1 MRLVLLLALALATPV
16 LANDPPDA
24 RRILHLISYV
34 SKDYAEAAEE
44 KEAEE
49 LAEQRG
55 FLKEATRQLA
65 LLPDKPERA
74 AIATDLAAAL
84 ALVTQVGSPDAVAE
98 KLERVASALTR
109 AYPAPLEPP
118 ADTSIAAGKAL
129 YAKCCA
135 TCHGVDGRANGPA
148 VKEMKPKPIK
158 FTDAAEMTKLSPA
171 AVHDTICYGVTGTPM
186 PSFEGLLAPQER
198 WDIAYYVFTL
208 RPGKADA
215 KALPKNVL
223 PKRELAFL
231 TDGQLEQSL
240 KGQGVTT
247 ARLAGARKALRS
259 R

>member
-1 MRLVLLLALALATPV
+1 MRLGAVLALALASQA
-16 LANDPPDA
+16 LANDPPDP
-24 RRILHLISYV
+24 RRILHLLSYV

-44 KEAEE
+44 KDAGE

-65 LLPDKPERA
+65 MLPDKPERA
-74 AIATDLAAAL
+74 AIAADLSAAL
-84 ALVTQVGSPDAVAE
+84 DLVTKVAPKEQVAG
-98 KLERVASALTR
+98 KLERVAAALTR

-118 ADTSIAAGKAL
+118 ATASLASGKSL
-129 YAKCCA
+129 YAKACA

-148 VKEMKPKPIK
+148 VHEMKPKPIK
-158 FTDAAEMTKLSPA
+158 FTDANEMTNLSPA

-208 RPGKADA
+208 RPGEADP
-215 KALPKNVL
+215 KALPANTL
-223 PKRELAFL
+223 PHRELAFL
-231 TDGQLEQSL
+231 TDGQLEESL
-240 KGQGVTT
+240 RSQGVPKRKV
-247 ARLAGARKALRS
+247 AAARKALRS